1 MLYRDAYYS
10 KNPYDKTIEFIVD
23 KNRIYGKVGTAKM
36 LVNLE
41 TSRFLPIGGCDRIC
55 DKVIKTLKP
64 AHKLILAD

>member
-10 KNPYDKTIEFIVD
+10 KNLFDKTIEFIVD

-41 TSRFLPIGGCDRIC
+41 TSRFMPIADIT
-55 DKVIKTLKP
+55 IPQSKTSS
-64 AHKLILAD
+64 

>member
-41 TSRFLPIGGCDRIC
+41 TSRFLPIGGGYGA
-55 DKVIKTLKP
+55 V
-64 AHKLILAD
+64 